1 MSFRYHATLSPKPHF
16 NKKEFIVEGWSEKEL
31 LKTLGDINDRY
42 FTVNVGDGD
51 KVVMDIHFIE
61 SLMVCL
67 NKTGDLY
74 EGLDITERKQFKVDL
89 ETFKKL
95 FGYLKQHNESQ
106 DIKMPLG
113 SLDFLMMCFS
123 WAPKWLS
130 IINTFEEEN
139 PDLVKRTRKSKVDY
153 LRAKIKE
160 EGESMQNKAAQRFE
174 INLSK
179 MNEYFENAMDSAID
193 NDNYSVMLH
202 LEQQQRA
209 KDEEI
214 HTQYGEE
221 ILKIV
226 TMQDIK
232 EKKLDEST
240 MNTYAFVLE
249 EFDILVSKVDEKT
262 LKLRTMYPPKKW
274 AEPKNC
280 FLYIPDYGMTAP
292 KMKKF

>member
-1 MSFRYHATLSPKPHF
+1 L
-16 NKKEFIVEGWSEKEL
+16 
-31 LKTLGDINDRY
+31 
-42 FTVNVGDGD
+42 
-51 KVVMDIHFIE
+51 
-61 SLMVCL
+61 
-67 NKTGDLY
+67 
-74 EGLDITERKQFKVDL
+74 FK
-89 ETFKKL
+89 
-95 FGYLKQHNESQ
+95 YLKEHNESQ
-106 DIKMPLG
+106 DVKMPLG

-139 PDLVKRTRKSKVDY
+139 PELVKRIRKSKVDY
-153 LRAKIKE
+153 LKAKIKE

-174 INLSK
+174 INLLK
-179 MNEYFENAMDSAID
+179 MNEYFENSMDTALN
-193 NDNYSVMLH
+193 NDNYSVMIH
-202 LEQQQRA
+202 LEQLQKT

-232 EKKLDEST
+232 NKKLEEST

-249 EFDILVSKVDEKT
+249 DFDILVSKVDEKT